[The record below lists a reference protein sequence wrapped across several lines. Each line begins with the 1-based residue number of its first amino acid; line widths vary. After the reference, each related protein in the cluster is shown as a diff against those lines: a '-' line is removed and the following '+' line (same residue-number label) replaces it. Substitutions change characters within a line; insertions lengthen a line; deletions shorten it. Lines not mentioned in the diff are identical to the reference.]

1 VILVSALQ
9 YRLAGAAVQRCQVR
23 DGVRL
28 LRSLVVASTSCAAL
42 VLVWAV
48 PDATI
53 ALEQASSSLPCPV
66 RDLRESQITPD
77 RRKPWLAASRRL
89 EHPILRPAATHPVEA
104 TT

>member
-1 VILVSALQ
+1 MI
-9 YRLAGAAVQRCQVR
+9 G
-23 DGVRL
+23 
-28 LRSLVVASTSCAAL
+28 STSCATL

-77 RRKPWLAASRRL
+77 RRKPRLAASRRL
-89 EHPILRPAATHPVEA
+89 EHPILRPAVTHPMEP
-104 TT
+104 TI